1 MISISRIKAHILE
14 SLNEEERNI
23 LYFYRIKGR
32 ISLEDIQTYAY
43 VELLLFYNKIL
54 CFTDKS
60 STPTILMRNCLNSF
74 MKGPDRA
81 KFNYLIRVGIIEEV
95 AGEYKVHSSI
105 LRCSY
110 DEREIHKD
118 IEKIIR
124 SSVA

>member
-1 MISISRIKAHILE
+1 MISISMIKAHILE

-32 ISLEDIQTYAY
+32 MSLEDIQTYAY

-60 STPTILMRNCLNSF
+60 STPMVLMRNCLNSF
-74 MKGPDRA
+74 MKGSDRV
-81 KFNYLIRVGIIEEV
+81 KFNYLIRVGIIEDV
-95 AGEYKVHSSI
+95 AGEYRVHSSI
-105 LRCSY
+105 LKCSH
-110 DEREIHKD
+110 EEKEIHKN
-118 IEKIIR
+118 IERIIG